1 MAFLGIPEV
10 IHDFNTYNTG
20 RKQVGITGEVTL
32 ADFEALT
39 ASISGAGILGEYESV
54 VAGHFGSM
62 EQEIPFRVVNKDYF
76 DMVAP
81 TKAVD
86 LTLRGA
92 IQYTDQATQN
102 TNYMGLRVVFRG
114 KCKKVKLGTVKLHDV
129 MDASITLELTYVL
142 IELDGQKKLELD
154 KLNPKY
160 VVNGED
166 MLAKVRALT

>member
-1 MAFLGIPEV
+1 MAVTGIPEV
-10 IHDFNTYNTG
+10 VHDFNTYNAG
-20 RKQVGITGEVTL
+20 RKQVGVTGEVAL
-32 ADFEALT
+32 PDLEALT
-39 ASISGAGILGEYESV
+39 ASISGAGVLGEYEAV
-54 VAGHFGSM
+54 VAGHFSSM

-92 IQYTDQATQN
+92 IQHTDRATQN
-102 TNYMGLRVVFRG
+102 TNYVGLRVVFRG
-114 KCKKVKLGTVKLHDV
+114 KCKKVKPGTVKLHDV
-129 MDASITLELTYVL
+129 MDASITLELTYIL
-142 IELDGQKKLELD
+142 IELDGEKKLELD

>member
-1 MAFLGIPEV
+1 MAVTGIPEV
-10 IHDFNTYNTG
+10 VHDFNTYNAG
-20 RKQVGITGEVTL
+20 RKQVGVTGEVARPDL
-32 ADFEALT
+32 EALT
-39 ASISGAGILGEYESV
+39 ASISGAGVLGEYEAV
-54 VAGHFGSM
+54 VAGHFSSM

-92 IQYTDQATQN
+92 IQHTDRATQN
-102 TNYMGLRVVFRG
+102 TNYVGLRVVFRG
-114 KCKKVKLGTVKLHDV
+114 KCKKVKPGTVKLHDV
-129 MDASITLELTYVL
+129 MDASITLELTYIL
-142 IELDGQKKLELD
+142 IELDGEKKLELD

-166 MLAKVRALT
+166 MLEKVRALT

>member
-1 MAFLGIPEV
+1 MAASGIPEV

-39 ASISGAGILGEYESV
+39 ASISGAGILGEYEAV
-54 VAGHFGSM
+54 VAGHFSSM

-92 IQYTDQATQN
+92 IQHTDRATQN
-102 TNYMGLRVVFRG
+102 TTYVGLRVVFRG
-114 KCKKVKLGTVKLHDV
+114 KCKKVKPGTVKLHDV
-129 MDASITLELTYVL
+129 MDASITLELTYIL
-142 IELDGQKKLELD
+142 IELDGEKKLELD

>member
-1 MAFLGIPEV
+1 MAVTGIPEV
-10 IHDFNTYNTG
+10 VHDFNTYNAG
-20 RKQVGITGEVTL
+20 RKQVGVTGEVAL
-32 ADFEALT
+32 PDLEALT
-39 ASISGAGILGEYESV
+39 ASISGAGVLGEYEAV

-92 IQYTDQATQN
+92 IQYTDRATQN
-102 TNYMGLRVVFRG
+102 TTYVGLRVVFRG
-114 KCKKVKLGTVKLHDV
+114 KCKKVKPGTVKLHDV
-129 MDASITLELTYVL
+129 MDASITLELTYIL
-142 IELDGQKKLELD
+142 IELDGEKKLELD

>member
-1 MAFLGIPEV
+1 MAVTGIPEV
-10 IHDFNTYNTG
+10 VHDFNTYNAG
-20 RKQVGITGEVTL
+20 RKQVGVTGEVAL
-32 ADFEALT
+32 PDLEALT
-39 ASISGAGILGEYESV
+39 ASISGAGVLGEYEAV

-62 EQEIPFRVVNKDYF
+62 EQEIPCRVVNKDYF

-92 IQYTDQATQN
+92 IQYTDRATQN
-102 TNYMGLRVVFRG
+102 TTYVGLRVVFRG
-114 KCKKVKLGTVKLHDV
+114 KCKKVKPGTVKLHDV
-129 MDASITLELTYVL
+129 MDASITLELTYIL
-142 IELDGQKKLELD
+142 IELDGEKKLELD

>member
-1 MAFLGIPEV
+1 MAVTGIPEV
-10 IHDFNTYNTG
+10 VHDFNTYNAG
-20 RKQVGITGEVTL
+20 RKQVGVTGEVAL
-32 ADFEALT
+32 PDLEALT
-39 ASISGAGILGEYESV
+39 ASISGAGVLGEYEAV

-92 IQYTDQATQN
+92 IQYTDRATQN
-102 TNYMGLRVVFRG
+102 TTYVGLRVVFRG
-114 KCKKVKLGTVKLHDV
+114 KCKKVKPGTVKLHDV
-129 MDASITLELTYVL
+129 MDASITLELTYIL
-142 IELDGQKKLELD
+142 LELDGEKKLELD